1 MSETTSASISISTS
15 MLSKIVLYVFYAINC
30 IFFLIT
36 LFTFFDGTVIELG
49 AYLSGWANI
58 DIIFLSIYLFRK
70 YIEKGK

>member
-1 MSETTSASISISTS
+1 MSETPSTSISISTN

-36 LFTFFDGTVIELG
+36 LFTFFNGTVIELG

-58 DIIFLSIYLFRK
+58 DIIFLSIYFFRK
-70 YIEKGK
+70 YVGKGK